1 MSRMREALET
11 SIEAA
16 LSDGIIDEKQ
26 HGALITGARSCAD
39 MLDASDA
46 PSAALFTTMLNYLRA
61 LGLLP
66 ESNPN
71 NRKRKPSDGKPSPLE
86 LAKMRRNLVRQSSPA
101 EPI

>member
-26 HGALITGARSCAD
+26 HGALIAGARSCAE

-46 PSAALFTTMLNYLRA
+46 PSAALYTTMLNYLRA

-66 ESNPN
+66 DSTPN

-86 LAKMRRNLVRQSSPA
+86 LAKMRRKLASQSSLT
-101 EPI
+101 EPL